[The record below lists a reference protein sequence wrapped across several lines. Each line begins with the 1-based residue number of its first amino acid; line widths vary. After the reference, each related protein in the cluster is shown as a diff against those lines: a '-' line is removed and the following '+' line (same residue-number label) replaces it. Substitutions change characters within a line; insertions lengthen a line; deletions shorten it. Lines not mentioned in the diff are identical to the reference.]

1 MRTTGTYLMI
11 LTAGCATYRVNS
23 DIITPTKSR
32 ILLGGIPVH
41 MVSFAKEPPYK
52 TPLLIKC
59 CSYQNP
65 FQRKNVAQHF
75 TSQNNFVINE
85 NQPND
90 KMHFLLDWIQ
100 VSYLH
105 HVKLL
110 ETHVPL
116 QNEHHF
122 QSISKVPLIGP

>member
-1 MRTTGTYLMI
+1 MI
-11 LTAGCATYRVNS
+11 LTAGCATYRVNA
-23 DIITPTKSR
+23 DIIAPTKSR

-52 TPLLIKC
+52 TPLLMKC

-65 FQRKNVAQHF
+65 FQRNKG
-75 TSQNNFVINE
+75 QNNAVLDDE
-85 NQPND
+85 SAND
-90 KMHFLLDWIQ
+90 KQHFLLDWIK

-110 ETHVPL
+110 ETHVPP
-116 QNEHHF
+116 QKEHHF
-122 QSISKVPLIGP
+122 QSISKVPLVGPQFCGFQ